1 MKLTRKKITGN
12 LLRSL
17 AVLLLLSLGV
27 CTAAGEELYFEPQ
40 EAVFSDTGSVANLS
54 LYLDQAPFGLAGY
67 KLNLSISDPS
77 VAQITGVE
85 FPSWSGVN
93 NSSSL
98 PADLVQIKAVDL
110 TENINAGD
118 SDVFLCTVT
127 VESLASG
134 EANLTVYVDRLDD
147 DSENTTSV
155 TVREAK
161 LTSGTT
167 SENPIVSILPA
178 ESTLSSGES
187 QVFEIRADNFPDG
200 LSGYDFNLTLEN
212 PAVGNFTDV
221 EYPSWV
227 GLSENSSMPNTSI
240 KVKAVD
246 TNKVINAS
254 DENVLL
260 ASVTFVAETPGES
273 EISLTFNR
281 LDDDPGS
288 NINAVTEASS
298 VKVQGSSTL
307 PVANFTATPT
317 SGDSPLTVQFTD
329 ESAGSP
335 TAWAWDF
342 DNDDTVDSTEQSPSH
357 TYTSAGNYTVN
368 LTVTNEDGSDSELK
382 TDYITVTQAGQ
393 VATNDLSISGIV
405 NVVPASAVFARETNT
420 VKVLNVQNTGTATLT
435 NISIAVYASDVS
447 SGTVP
452 INTTTIASLAGDAKT
467 TVTLIDP
474 TIRDLEGGT
483 VTYTAV
489 VDPADLIAETD
500 ETNNNKS
507 SVAKNVRY
515 NGYKG
520 KGIYWEGGSNI
531 TTRHTFDLQGDLLY
545 STQPDSAYKSVGSWG
560 SGRTETW
567 TASDLPVPSGSTI
580 EEVFLYFAYN
590 WDQTAGGY
598 PWLNLSFNGNIIEN
612 GNLSTGNGN
621 LYRDWSNF
629 GAYAD
634 YEYGLCVYNVTD
646 RFSSAG
652 NSLVTNPYD
661 GDNNLYGKVAL
672 YPSTLVVVYRNANE
686 TRKQI
691 FINEECDELG
701 LSAPNYG
708 TTPEEAT
715 AYAPFTG
722 MAIDVEKVTNAML
735 YSFAGSAGPDEGNLL
750 FNGNIVASNAWQGSS
765 NSGSPLVFDATNYI
779 NASGNEAGIQSTT
792 SGGMDALQQILVV
805 EYEESA
811 PAAPVADFTAAPTS
825 GDAPLEVNFTDI
837 STGTVSSYAWDFNN
851 DGTIDSEE
859 KNPSYIYTSAGTYTV
874 NLTVANAEGND
885 SEVKTDYIT
894 VSESSTPTE
903 PVAAFTADVTNGTVP
918 LTVNFTDQ
926 STGSPSSWTW
936 NFGDNTSATEQN
948 PSHTYTSAGTY
959 TVNLTVIS
967 ESGNSSEVKADYITV
982 SESSTPVEPEPV
994 AAFTAD
1000 VTSGTAPLT
1009 VNFTDQSTGTLASWA
1024 WDFDNDG
1031 NVDSTEQNPS
1041 YTYTAEGKYTVNLT
1055 VSSAEGS
1062 DSEVKAEYITVTDS
1076 STPGDQPD
1084 LIVSS
1089 IIPPSGITANTSC
1102 NIGATISN
1110 TGESDAGAFNATLSV
1125 NGEVVDTSTVSGIGS
1140 GSSANVN
1147 FSWKPVAAGYYS
1159 VKVSADAEDAIDES
1173 DETNNELEDCIKVE
1187 EASSGSQNGSSS
1199 VSLNVTIVPVISLEV
1214 SPSALDFGELYPG
1227 KTSELQYLTLKNR
1240 GSCDVNVTAVV
1251 CDSSDG
1257 DSLFSQGL
1265 LLDSQLWNNYWK
1277 VVGGDSQ
1284 ENTSV
1289 ALKVPADYAG
1299 SGNKKGTITFWAEAA
1314 E

>member
-1 MKLTRKKITGN
+1 MNLNVKIKFIPVI
-12 LLRSL
+12 LLFLSI
-17 AVLLLLSLGV
+17 LLLSSTTIASNNTDTWSQFHKDVAHTGFSSGEAPDTGKLLWVSDPIWAIPSSSPVIAEGKVFVKCGV
-27 CTAAGEELYFEPQ
+27 DQVNSMSTTPEELRIVTIDEYTGNIISSDEIGPVTPCWSSLCYDNGKIWYGRADALNGGPMVADGKVFDSDGESHHYYCTDAETEEELWNFTVTGVAIGTPAYYEGKVYLTSGPLFSSPGHVYCVNAENGDELWNQTLPYEAGGSPAVSEGVVYATTYDGNLYALDAEDGSILWSETVPSTDVSSTPAIAYGNVYISGGCPGISTIETYCFNATTHEMVWNTSAEDKIGGWTASVAVADGMIFVGKYAEDDYFGYAGTYALDAYTGDVVWSYPSGGASPAISDGILFTIGADGRVYAFTDPEELYFEPQ
-40 EAVFSDTGSVANLS
+40 EAVFSDIGSVESLN
-54 LYLDQAPFGLAGY
+54 LYLDQAPAGLAGY

-77 VAQITGVE
+77 VARITGVE

-98 PADLVQIKAVDL
+98 PADSVQIGAVDL
-110 TENINAGD
+110 TEKINAGD
-118 SDVFLCTVT
+118 SDVFLGTVT

-134 EANLTVYVDRLDD
+134 EANLTVSVDRLDD
-147 DSENTTSV
+147 DSENTISV

-161 LTSGTT
+161 LTVENSD
-167 SENPIVSILPA
+167 NPIVSILPA

-187 QVFEIRADNFPDG
+187 QVFEIRADKFPDG

-227 GLSENSSMPNTSI
+227 SLSENSSMPNTSI

-246 TNKVINAS
+246 TTDIVKAG

-260 ASVTFVAETPGES
+260 ASATFVAETPGES

-281 LDDDPGS
+281 LDDDSGS

-342 DNDDTVDSTEQSPSH
+342 DSDGNVDSTEQNPGH
-357 TYTSAGNYTVN
+357 TYSDAGSYAVN

-382 TDYITVTQAGQ
+382 TDYITV
-393 VATNDLSISGIV
+393 
-405 NVVPASAVFARETNT
+405 
-420 VKVLNVQNTGTATLT
+420 
-435 NISIAVYASDVS
+435 
-447 SGTVP
+447 
-452 INTTTIASLAGDAKT
+452 
-467 TVTLIDP
+467 
-474 TIRDLEGGT
+474 
-483 VTYTAV
+483 
-489 VDPADLIAETD
+489 
-500 ETNNNKS
+500 
-507 SVAKNVRY
+507 
-515 NGYKG
+515 
-520 KGIYWEGGSNI
+520 
-531 TTRHTFDLQGDLLY
+531 
-545 STQPDSAYKSVGSWG
+545 
-560 SGRTETW
+560 
-567 TASDLPVPSGSTI
+567 
-580 EEVFLYFAYN
+580 
-590 WDQTAGGY
+590 
-598 PWLNLSFNGNIIEN
+598 
-612 GNLSTGNGN
+612 
-621 LYRDWSNF
+621 
-629 GAYAD
+629 
-634 YEYGLCVYNVTD
+634 
-646 RFSSAG
+646 
-652 NSLVTNPYD
+652 
-661 GDNNLYGKVAL
+661 
-672 YPSTLVVVYRNANE
+672 
-686 TRKQI
+686 
-691 FINEECDELG
+691 
-701 LSAPNYG
+701 
-708 TTPEEAT
+708 
-715 AYAPFTG
+715 
-722 MAIDVEKVTNAML
+722 
-735 YSFAGSAGPDEGNLL
+735 
-750 FNGNIVASNAWQGSS
+750 
-765 NSGSPLVFDATNYI
+765 
-779 NASGNEAGIQSTT
+779 
-792 SGGMDALQQILVV
+792 
-805 EYEESA
+805 
-811 PAAPVADFTAAPTS
+811 
-825 GDAPLEVNFTDI
+825 
-837 STGTVSSYAWDFNN
+837 
-851 DGTIDSEE
+851 
-859 KNPSYIYTSAGTYTV
+859 
-874 NLTVANAEGND
+874 
-885 SEVKTDYIT
+885 
-894 VSESSTPTE
+894 
-903 PVAAFTADVTNGTVP
+903 
-918 LTVNFTDQ
+918 
-926 STGSPSSWTW
+926 
-936 NFGDNTSATEQN
+936 
-948 PSHTYTSAGTY
+948 
-959 TVNLTVIS
+959 
-967 ESGNSSEVKADYITV
+967 
-982 SESSTPVEPEPV
+982 SESSTPVEPV

>member
-1 MKLTRKKITGN
+1 MNLNVKIKFIPVI
-12 LLRSL
+12 LLFLSI
-17 AVLLLLSLGV
+17 LLLSSTTMASNNTDTWNQFHKDVAHTGFSPGEAPDTGKLLWVSDPIWAIPSSSPVIAEGKVFVKCGV
-27 CTAAGEELYFEPQ
+27 DQVNSMSTTPEELRIVTIDEYTGNIISSDEIGPVTPCWSSLCYDNGKIWYGRADALNGGPMVADGKVFDSDGESHHYYCTDAETEEELWNFTVTGVAIGTPAYYEGKVYLTSGPLFSSPGHVYCVNAENGDELWNQTLPYEAGGSPAVSEGVVYATTYDGNLYALDAEDGSILWSETVPSTDVSSTPAIAYGNVYISGGCPGISTIETYCFNATTHEMVWNTSAEDKIGGWTASVAVADGMIFVGKYAEDDYFGYAGTYALDAYTGDVVWSYPSGGASPAISDGILFTIGADGRVYAFTDPEELYFEPQ
-40 EAVFSDTGSVANLS
+40 EAVFSDIGSVESLN
-54 LYLDQAPFGLAGY
+54 LYLDQAPAGLAGY

-77 VAQITGVE
+77 VARITGVE

-98 PADLVQIKAVDL
+98 PADSVQIGAVDL
-110 TENINAGD
+110 TEKINAGD
-118 SDVFLCTVT
+118 SDVFLGTVT

-134 EANLTVYVDRLDD
+134 EANLTVSVDRLDD
-147 DSENTTSV
+147 DSENTISV

-161 LTSGTT
+161 LTVENSD
-167 SENPIVSILPA
+167 NPIVSILPA

-187 QVFEIRADNFPDG
+187 QVFEIRADKFPDG

-246 TNKVINAS
+246 TTDVVKAG

-260 ASVTFVAETPGES
+260 ASATFVAETPGES

-342 DNDDTVDSTEQSPSH
+342 DSDGNVDSTEQNPGH
-357 TYTSAGNYTVN
+357 TYSDAGSYTVN

-382 TDYITVTQAGQ
+382 TDYITVSESSTPVEP
-393 VATNDLSISGIV
+393 VAAFTADVTN
-405 NVVPASAVFARETNT
+405 
-420 VKVLNVQNTGTATLT
+420 
-435 NISIAVYASDVS
+435 
-447 SGTVP
+447 GTVP
-452 INTTTIASLAGDAKT
+452 LT
-467 TVTLIDP
+467 
-474 TIRDLEGGT
+474 
-483 VTYTAV
+483 
-489 VDPADLIAETD
+489 
-500 ETNNNKS
+500 
-507 SVAKNVRY
+507 
-515 NGYKG
+515 
-520 KGIYWEGGSNI
+520 
-531 TTRHTFDLQGDLLY
+531 
-545 STQPDSAYKSVGSWG
+545 
-560 SGRTETW
+560 
-567 TASDLPVPSGSTI
+567 
-580 EEVFLYFAYN
+580 
-590 WDQTAGGY
+590 
-598 PWLNLSFNGNIIEN
+598 
-612 GNLSTGNGN
+612 
-621 LYRDWSNF
+621 
-629 GAYAD
+629 
-634 YEYGLCVYNVTD
+634 
-646 RFSSAG
+646 
-652 NSLVTNPYD
+652 
-661 GDNNLYGKVAL
+661 
-672 YPSTLVVVYRNANE
+672 
-686 TRKQI
+686 
-691 FINEECDELG
+691 
-701 LSAPNYG
+701 
-708 TTPEEAT
+708 
-715 AYAPFTG
+715 
-722 MAIDVEKVTNAML
+722 
-735 YSFAGSAGPDEGNLL
+735 
-750 FNGNIVASNAWQGSS
+750 
-765 NSGSPLVFDATNYI
+765 
-779 NASGNEAGIQSTT
+779 
-792 SGGMDALQQILVV
+792 
-805 EYEESA
+805 
-811 PAAPVADFTAAPTS
+811 
-825 GDAPLEVNFTDI
+825 VNFTDK
-837 STGTVSSYAWDFNN
+837 STESPTSWAWDFDN
-851 DGTIDSEE
+851 DGSIDSTEQ
-859 KNPSYIYTSAGTYTV
+859 NPSYTYTSAGTYTV

-894 VSESSTPTE
+894 ASESSTPTE
-903 PVAAFTADVTNGTVP
+903 PVAAFNADVTNGTVP

-926 STGSPSSWTW
+926 STG
-936 NFGDNTSATEQN
+936 
-948 PSHTYTSAGTY
+948 
-959 TVNLTVIS
+959 
-967 ESGNSSEVKADYITV
+967 
-982 SESSTPVEPEPV
+982 TP
-994 AAFTAD
+994 T
-1000 VTSGTAPLT
+1000 
-1009 VNFTDQSTGTLASWA
+1009 SWA

-1031 NVDSTEQNPS
+1031 SIDSTEQNPS
-1041 YTYTAEGKYTVNLT
+1041 YTYTAEGNYTVNLT
-1055 VSSAEGS
+1055 VSSAAGG

-1076 STPGDQPD
+1076 STTPEDRPD

-1289 ALKVPADYAG
+1289 VLKVPADYAG